1 MATTNQHQQAGH
13 GTTGQEVPH
22 PAAGDDAR
30 PMAARLTTEQ
40 AWHQIAKASFAVLGY
55 VTPAGEPR
63 SSGVVYKTIGRRL
76 YVAVAPDSW
85 KARHI
90 AATRRVAVT
99 VPVRR
104 GGILS
109 LLAPIPPATISFH
122 GAAIVHPAGSPQ
134 VRPLLKELDSLLP
147 AERRASACLIE
158 ILPEGAFVTYGLGVS
173 LSKLRDP
180 AAARARVPVT
190 PAGRTR

>member
-1 MATTNQHQQAGH
+1 MVITNQHQQAGL
-13 GTTGQEVPH
+13 GTAGQEVPH

-40 AWHQIAKASFAVLGY
+40 VWHQLAEASFAVIGY

-90 AATRRVAVT
+90 AASGRVAVT

-122 GAAIVHPAGSPQ
+122 GAAIVHPAGAPQ
-134 VRPLLKELDSLLP
+134 VRSLLKELGSLIP
-147 AERRASACLIE
+147 VERRTSACVIE
-158 ILPEGAFVTYGLGVS
+158 ILPEGSFVIYGLGVS
-173 LSKLRDP
+173 LRRLRHP
-180 AAARARVPVT
+180 VAARARVSVT
-190 PAGRTR
+190 QEDKT

>member
-1 MATTNQHQQAGH
+1 MATTNQHQQAGL
-13 GTTGQEVPH
+13 GTAGQEVPH

-30 PMAARLTTEQ
+30 PIAARLTNEQ
-40 AWHQIAKASFAVLGY
+40 VWQQLAKASFAVLGY

-63 SSGVVYKTIGRRL
+63 SSGVVYKSIGRRL
-76 YVAVAPDSW
+76 YVAVASDSW

-104 GGILS
+104 GGLLS
-109 LLAPIPPATISFH
+109 LVAPIPPATVSFH
-122 GAAIVHPAGSPQ
+122 GTAIVHPADSPQ
-134 VRPLLKELDSLLP
+134 VHLLLKELASLLP
-147 AERRASACLIE
+147 EERQASAC
-158 ILPEGAFVTYGLGVS
+158 ILEVIPEGCFVTYGVGVS
-173 LSKLRDP
+173 LTQMRDP

-190 PAGRTR
+190 QEKSAR